1 VQANEWATLAAA
13 SVTALIGVATI
24 MAYLNRRIL
33 GPLKRLIEQELS
45 TNGGSSIKDRVTS
58 IQGSTSRNE
67 KAIKQTME
75 LLEEH
80 INWSKLRSDEVDE
93 QIKAVGE

>member
-1 VQANEWATLAAA
+1 MQPNEWAALVAA
-13 SVTALIGVATI
+13 SVATIIGVATI
-24 MAYLNRRIL
+24 VSYINRRLIS
-33 GPLKRLIEQELS
+33 PLKKLIEQELS

-58 IQGSTSRNE
+58 IQESTSRNE